1 MGSIPSTSFEL
12 EMQAPLFH
20 EPEITQDLRGE
31 EARRSPF
38 VDLLRKRVIAMREVD
53 LAVLREFGSTRANLR
68 MDTYLAMP
76 EMSQEELIAMVQGFA
91 EEQAAAIETIER
103 VVVRGGQAIA
113 IYAAEEEGTRWSAF
127 VRENGEW
134 KSDD

>member
-1 MGSIPSTSFEL
+1 MGRIP
-12 EMQAPLFH
+12 A
-20 EPEITQDLRGE
+20 
-31 EARRSPF
+31 
-38 VDLLRKRVIAMREVD
+38 
-53 LAVLREFGSTRANLR
+53 

>member
-38 VDLLRKRVIAMREVD
+38 VELLRKRVIAMREGD
-53 LAVLREFGSTRANLR
+53 LAVLRELGSTRANLR